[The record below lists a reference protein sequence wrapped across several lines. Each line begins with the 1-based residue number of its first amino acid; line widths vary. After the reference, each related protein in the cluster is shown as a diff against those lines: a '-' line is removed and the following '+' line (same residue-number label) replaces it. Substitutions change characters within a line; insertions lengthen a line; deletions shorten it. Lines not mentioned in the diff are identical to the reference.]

1 MVAEAAELM
10 PFAVVR
16 ERVQLSSSWCEL
28 TYVKA
33 QGAPDAKSD
42 IAVEHASDRGVEYA
56 SGGSDVD
63 GS

>member
-1 MVAEAAELM
+1 MVAEAAELV

-33 QGAPDAKSD
+33 HGAPDAKSD
-42 IAVEHASDRGVEYA
+42 IAVEHASDRGVEHA

-63 GS
+63 RS